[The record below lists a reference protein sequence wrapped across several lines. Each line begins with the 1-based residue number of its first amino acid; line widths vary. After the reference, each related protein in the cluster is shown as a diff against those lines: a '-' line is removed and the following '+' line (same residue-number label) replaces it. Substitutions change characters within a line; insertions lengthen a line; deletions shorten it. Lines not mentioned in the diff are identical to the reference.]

1 MTMIL
6 PFIGGI
12 IGVLIVACLL
22 YCVEE
27 NKAINRKDSD
37 ESNY

>member
-1 MTMIL
+1 MSFLL
-6 PFIGGI
+6 PVIGGAM
-12 IGVLIVACLL
+12 GVLIVACLM

>member
-6 PFIGGI
+6 PFIGGM

-22 YCVEE
+22 YCIDE
-27 NKAINRKDSD
+27 NKKINKQ
-37 ESNY
+37 

>member
-1 MTMIL
+1 MSFFL
-6 PFIGGI
+6 PCIGGM